1 MYVLYFNNV
10 LYKTNVFK
18 LKQLMHRIHV
28 CLGCGGEI
36 TTPGIIKS
44 PSTID
49 ELTGNLGYPSNENC
63 TWIIRALPGQVV
75 RIVYVLYSYRL
86 SKNTF

>member
-1 MYVLYFNNV
+1 
-10 LYKTNVFK
+10 
-18 LKQLMHRIHV
+18 MHRIHV

-36 TTPGIIKS
+36 TIPGIIKS
-44 PSTID
+44 PSAVD
-49 ELTGNLGYPSNENC
+49 EHTGNLGYPSNENC